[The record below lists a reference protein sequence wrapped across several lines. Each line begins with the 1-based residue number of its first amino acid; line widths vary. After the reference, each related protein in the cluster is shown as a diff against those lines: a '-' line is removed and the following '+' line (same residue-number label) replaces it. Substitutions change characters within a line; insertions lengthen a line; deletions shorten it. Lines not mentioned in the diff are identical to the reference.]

1 MAQKVI
7 LQSNKGNKKFKKFC
21 KINSAN
27 ILEVVKFDLLKIHHM
42 EKVIKKKFIKKK
54 FKINFLINSAGFASG
69 SIFEMTSISEV
80 KKMFDINFSHN

>member
-1 MAQKVI
+1 MKKSLKKKIAFVTGASGDIGLAISKELISNGTKVI

-42 EKVIKKKFIKKK
+42 EKVIKKKFIKKNSK
-54 FKINFLINSAGFASG
+54 LIF
-69 SIFEMTSISEV
+69 
-80 KKMFDINFSHN
+80 